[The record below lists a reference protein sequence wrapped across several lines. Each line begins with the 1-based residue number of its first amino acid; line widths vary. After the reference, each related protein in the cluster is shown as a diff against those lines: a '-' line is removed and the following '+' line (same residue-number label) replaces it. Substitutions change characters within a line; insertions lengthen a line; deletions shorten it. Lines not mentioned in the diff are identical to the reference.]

1 MQHMLTHAC
10 THASLHEA
18 VLRYSTHD
26 LTYDIEYGYVEI
38 QHPSLPVPT
47 IEEVNSS
54 V

>member
-1 MQHMLTHAC
+1 MRLC
-10 THASLHEA
+10 
-18 VLRYSTHD
+18 VLRYSKND
-26 LTYDIEYGYVEI
+26 LTYDIKYGYVEI